1 MSAPGFRRSF
11 LAPLIACALLAGAA
25 PVVSAQCFG
34 PDNLDLTG
42 PCCAPAVANLPAF
55 NGNSLPG
62 LAICWQ
68 QCSVATTNTLKV
80 AWSPLVATTCA
91 EYTSGLTVS
100 DGGSGLPILTGKLV
114 LDYTRTWTEIDTA
127 GVASQ
132 VWRFTAKVDLQTVPG
147 SPTPCA
153 VPNCIAPLGPH
164 PTAFFYGYM
173 DYSGCAPSGP
183 TDSVLV
189 LYHAADRFI
198 HIPGLSSTPGAF
210 HPTQSYAIVAPH
222 SSLQPFIPGN
232 TPASF
237 GPVVAEASR
246 NAFLPGT
253 IICQVEDP
261 VTAGSIVK
269 LGAGCLNTMTNNPKQ
284 QTARDFKGTTKCV
297 NAAGLNGGWAS
308 LNFFPG
314 LPWLHMVTTS
324 IGTWSNP
331 NLWPGK
337 EQAWVD
343 EGLFVHQDACL
354 GDFIEL
360 KYGGS
365 TRGGFTAVLVNPPI
379 TVKDFTDIADNW
391 SAPLAGPFT
400 FPILGGVQPTDRLI
414 YVNEP

>member
-68 QCSVATTNTLKV
+68 QCSVATTNVLKV

-132 VWRFTAKVDLQTVPG
+132 VWRFTAKVRPPDVPG

-173 DYSGCAPSGP
+173 DYSGCAPSGRP
-183 TDSVLV
+183 TACWCSITPR
-189 LYHAADRFI
+189 RFI
-198 HIPGLSSTPGAF
+198 HIPGLSSAPGAF
-210 HPTQSYAIVAPH
+210 HPTSPTP
-222 SSLQPFIPGN
+222 SWPRTRRLQPFIPGN

-237 GPVVAEASR
+237 GPVVAEARAMPSCPAR
-246 NAFLPGT
+246 SSAGRGPGDRGLDRQAGRGLP
-253 IICQVEDP
+253 QHDDQQ
-261 VTAGSIVK
+261 
-269 LGAGCLNTMTNNPKQ
+269 PKQ

-297 NAAGLNGGWAS
+297 NAAG
-308 LNFFPG
+308 
-314 LPWLHMVTTS
+314 
-324 IGTWSNP
+324 
-331 NLWPGK
+331 
-337 EQAWVD
+337 
-343 EGLFVHQDACL
+343 
-354 GDFIEL
+354 
-360 KYGGS
+360 S
-365 TRGGFTAVLVNPPI
+365 TG
-379 TVKDFTDIADNW
+379 
-391 SAPLAGPFT
+391 AGPRST
-400 FPILGGVQPTDRLI
+400 SSPGCRGCTW
-414 YVNEP
+414 